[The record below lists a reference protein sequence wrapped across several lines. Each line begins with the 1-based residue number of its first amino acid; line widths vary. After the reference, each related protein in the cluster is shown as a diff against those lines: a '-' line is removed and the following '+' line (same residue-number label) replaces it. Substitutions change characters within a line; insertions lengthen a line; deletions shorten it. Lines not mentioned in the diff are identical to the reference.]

1 MKRLILISL
10 TITLSISL
18 VFTFT
23 ETVTAIGDVNLKGGP
38 LKENELFT
46 NPPGKN
52 EEDHSGVDTW
62 ISKWYGPDANYTNN
76 GGAGIIRTDLIEEG
90 TGGKLTQ
97 EELSTLVG
105 LQKTRTMDEIDWG
118 NNHGG
123 VREWTV
129 FELDINNNSNMNRD
143 GPADNIDIYGILV
156 IDSPKAMKSVMS
168 PAHDNNAQI
177 WINGEKWYYH
187 PDWTGGAKK
196 VHFNVEISLQ
206 KGANVL
212 LYRVTEVG
220 GDAYMN
226 LHFDDDTHD
235 VVKIYPDEANSKAEF
250 FKEVEGVLPVKP
262 LGKLTTMWADIK
274 RN

>member
-1 MKRLILISL
+1 MKRLFLIGL

-118 NNHGG
+118 NDHGG

-143 GPADNIDIYGILV
+143 GPGDNIDIYGILV